1 MAAPGCVPGF
11 PRQLSYIEVV
21 LDVTQSLESSRWHL
35 GDAMAVWEPLVR
47 PERGMNNLCPA
58 QVAFSGRTNHCPLLL

>member
-1 MAAPGCVPGF
+1 MAIPGCVPRF

-21 LDVTQSLESSRWHL
+21 LDVTQSLGSSRWHL

-47 PERGMNNLCPA
+47 PEKG
-58 QVAFSGRTNHCPLLL
+58 HE